1 MVRTTGHSS
10 LSWQGIRLLGT
21 AVRSEPRAFSCA
33 LTGSAVY
40 ASATVA
46 SAWALGWG
54 TDRVVIP
61 EYRNGSTDKAVLLSV
76 SLVILGIT
84 LCKALGFV
92 AREYFSAVMRY
103 RMQALYQRRLVSRYA
118 RLPLA
123 WHQGRPTGELLS
135 TINADVET
143 AWQGVGML
151 PMALSAVLML
161 VVGLADMLL
170 VDPALAGVGLVLFA
184 SIVGFSLV
192 YERHAGPLVARAQ
205 SLRGEVS
212 GVAHES
218 FDGALVVKTLGRE
231 ESEARRFAEVSG
243 RLREANIAAGR
254 VRSLFDPVMEAL
266 PSLGMLAMLVF
277 GCVRLSAGTIAPG
290 DVVQLAYLIS
300 VLAFPLVSIGWI
312 MGEFPANA
320 TAGAR
325 VDAVLAADDSMPF
338 GVRERAGEGPAEL
351 ALSGVEFTYNGAL
364 APALRDMELRVRA
377 GRTVALVGGTG
388 SGKSTLAMLA
398 ARLIDPT
405 RGTVRLDGTDV
416 REYRRGEV
424 AARVA
429 YVPQQTFVFQD
440 TVRSNL
446 TLDAEMNDEELWS
459 ALRLVQAESFVKA
472 LPGGLD
478 EPLGERGATLSGG
491 QRQRLALARALLRRP
506 GLLILDDATSAMDPR
521 VEEAVLGGL
530 GEADLPAT
538 VLVVANR
545 LAGIGLADEVVY
557 LRDGVIEARDD
568 HSKLLQSCPGYRELI
583 TAYQREDAEPAKG
596 TQP

>member
-1 MVRTTGHSS
+1 VVGSAGRGS

-21 AVRSEPRAFSCA
+21 AVRREPRAFAYA

-40 ASATVA
+40 AGAAVA

-61 EYRNGSTDKAVLLSV
+61 EYRNGGTDKAALLSV
-76 SLVILGIT
+76 CLVILGIT
-84 LCKALGFV
+84 LCKSLGFV

-103 RMQALYQRRLVSRYA
+103 RMQAHYQRQLTRRYT

-123 WHQGRPTGELLS
+123 WHQGRSTGELLS

-151 PMALSAVLML
+151 PMASSAVLMV
-161 VVGLADMLL
+161 VVGLGDMLL
-170 VDPALAGVGLVLFA
+170 VDPWLAGVGLALFA
-184 SIVGFSLV
+184 TIVGFSLV

-212 GVAHES
+212 AVAHES

-231 ESEARRFAEVSG
+231 DSEARRFAEVSG

-254 VRSLFDPVMEAL
+254 IRSLFDPVMEAL
-266 PSLGMLAMLVF
+266 PNLGMLAMLVL
-277 GCVRLSAGTIAPG
+277 GCVRLSAGSIAPG

-300 VLAFPLVSIGWI
+300 VLSFPLVSIGWI

-320 TAGAR
+320 VADAR
-325 VDAVLAADDSMPF
+325 VDAVLSAEDTMPY
-338 GVRERAGEGPAEL
+338 GEREGAGGGPAEL
-351 ALSGVEFTYNGAL
+351 VLSAVEFTYEGAP
-364 APALRDMELRVRA
+364 APALRDTELVVPA

-398 ARLIDPT
+398 ARLLDPT
-405 RGTVRLDGTDV
+405 HGTVRLDGTDA
-416 REYRRGEV
+416 REFRRGEV
-424 AARVA
+424 AGRVA

-440 TVRSNL
+440 TVRANL
-446 TLDAEMNDEELWS
+446 TLDAEVDDEELWS

-472 LPGGLD
+472 LPCGLD

-506 GLLILDDATSAMDPR
+506 GLLVLDDATSAMDPR

-530 GEADLPAT
+530 GEAGLPAT

-545 LAGIGLADEVVY
+545 MAGIELADEVVY
-557 LRDGVIEARDD
+557 LRDGVIEARGD
-568 HSKLLQSCPGYRELI
+568 HPTLLASCPGYRELI
-583 TAYQREDAEPAKG
+583 TAYQREDTEPATG
-596 TQP
+596 TGS

>member
-1 MVRTTGHSS
+1 MVRTTSRSS

-21 AVRSEPRAFSCA
+21 AVRSEPRAFACA
-33 LTGSAVY
+33 LTGSAIY
-40 ASATVA
+40 AGATVA

-54 TDRVVIP
+54 TERVVIP
-61 EYRNGSTDKAVLLSV
+61 EYRSGSTDKAMLLSV
-76 SLVILGIT
+76 CLAILGIT
-84 LCKALGFV
+84 LCKVLGFV

-103 RMQALYQRRLVSRYA
+103 RMQALYQRRLSSRYA

-123 WHQGRPTGELLS
+123 WHQGRPAGELLS

-151 PMALSAVLML
+151 PMASSAVLML

-170 VDPALAGVGLVLFA
+170 IDPALAGVGLVLFA

-231 ESEARRFAEVSG
+231 ESEARRFAEVAG

-266 PSLGMLAMLVF
+266 PNLGMLAMLVF

-325 VDAVLAADDSMPF
+325 VDAVLSADDSMPF
-338 GVRERAGEGPAEL
+338 GARERAGEGPAEL
-351 ALSGVEFTYNGAL
+351 VLSGVEFTYDGAV
-364 APALRDMELRVRA
+364 APALRDMELSVRA

-388 SGKSTLAMLA
+388 SGKSTVAMLA
-398 ARLIDPT
+398 ARLLDPT

-446 TLDAEMNDEELWS
+446 TLDAEVDDEELWS

-545 LAGIGLADEVVY
+545 LAGIELADEVVY
-557 LRDGVIEARDD
+557 LRDGVIKA
-568 HSKLLQSCPGYRELI
+568 HGAHPMLLQSCPGYRELI
-583 TAYQREDAEPAKG
+583 TAYQQEDAEPAKG
-596 TQP
+596 TDS